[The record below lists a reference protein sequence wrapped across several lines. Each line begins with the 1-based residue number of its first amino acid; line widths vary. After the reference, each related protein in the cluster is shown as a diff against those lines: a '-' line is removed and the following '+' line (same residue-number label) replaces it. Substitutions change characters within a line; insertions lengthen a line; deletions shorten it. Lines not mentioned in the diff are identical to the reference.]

1 MKPSRVFDVLVKLV
15 DTNWPAFVWGPP
27 GVGKSAVVR
36 SVANERNRAVI
47 DIRANLLDPTD
58 IRGIPYVSENV
69 ARWSPPNFLPKHGS
83 GPGILFFD
91 ELSSAPPL
99 VQASLYQL
107 TLDRKVG
114 EYTLPDNWSIVA
126 AGNRIQDGSIA
137 FRMPSALSN
146 RFVHLDFDVD
156 FEDWRDWA
164 TTKSINPLIVAFLS
178 VRRHLLFD
186 FSVNVRA
193 FPSPR
198 SWEIVSDI
206 VVKFKDLKDA
216 EDVLYGVIGE
226 GATIELLS
234 FLKDSRISQ
243 IFKKLIENPESAL
256 IPERLDLKFALI
268 SYLVSS
274 LSDDRV
280 LSAARIILKRV
291 EPEVG
296 MVLVRDM
303 LRLRPK
309 SASLPEVLE
318 FIGKHKF
325 DITL

>member
-1 MKPSRVFDVLVKLV
+1 MGNDQVYKSFDC
-15 DTNWPAFVWGPP
+15 
-27 GVGKSAVVR
+27 
-36 SVANERNRAVI
+36 
-47 DIRANLLDPTD
+47 
-58 IRGIPYVSENV
+58 
-69 ARWSPPNFLPKHGS
+69 
-83 GPGILFFD
+83 
-91 ELSSAPPL
+91 
-99 VQASLYQL
+99 
-107 TLDRKVG
+107 
-114 EYTLPDNWSIVA
+114 
-126 AGNRIQDGSIA
+126 
-137 FRMPSALSN
+137 
-146 RFVHLDFDVD
+146 
-156 FEDWRDWA
+156 
-164 TTKSINPLIVAFLS
+164 
-178 VRRHLLFD
+178 
-186 FSVNVRA
+186 SVNVRA

-280 LSAARIILKRV
+280 LSATRIILKRV